1 VRRRIDIEP
10 HDVLQLVGELRI
22 IQEFELPDAVR
33 LETVSPPN
41 ALHRTDAECLPFS
54 PSWRRS
60 SASLRREGWRV
71 GQCQSDDAFGDVIV
85 ERLDARPHRRGER
98 GAALQARYRF
108 EKLHDLVGAERNW
121 QLAWFP
127 SIGNALRDERLAERD
142 AVEEPQRADDLVQ
155 RRPRD
160 AGRDEMHLEG
170 AQAPTGAATC
180 RNTG

>member
-1 VRRRIDIEP
+1 MQHGRIDRMILITP
-10 HDVLQLVGELRI
+10 GDQIMPRPGRAANTCARWRAAGRQHHVPILRP
-22 IQEFELPDAVR
+22 F
-33 LETVSPPN
+33 
-41 ALHRTDAECLPFS
+41 ALAHL
-54 PSWRRS
+54 
-60 SASLRREGWRV
+60 
-71 GQCQSDDAFGDVIV
+71 DDAARCRCRRPGV
-85 ERLDARPHRRGER
+85 RPHRRGER

-160 AGRDEMHLEG
+160 VGRDEMHLEG

>member
-85 ERLDARPHRRGER
+85 ERLDARGRAWMIRMSVPFSRRWV
-98 GAALQARYRF
+98 A
-108 EKLHDLVGAERNW
+108 KLWRNVCSVT
-121 QLAWFP
+121 AW
-127 SIGNALRDERLAERD
+127 SGLRL
-142 AVEEPQRADDLVQ
+142 
-155 RRPRD
+155 
-160 AGRDEMHLEG
+160 
-170 AQAPTGAATC
+170 
-180 RNTG
+180 